1 MLMKLERSGRKAVM
15 TKFQELKDLRLD
27 ELLRLPQ
34 FLEVFP
40 EGLTDD
46 ERIQFLFQETTH
58 AHVWVTDDDLSGYS
72 IFVFDTNG
80 VNKDKLLYVTNPAAH
95 AVFLWAIDGK
105 MFKKLSKCD
114 CAIISDNI
122 LHLVEFKAN
131 VESENL
137 QTIREHYDKASNQL
151 SLTLQY
157 LSEACEKIG
166 GNIFETFKDIDAQI
180 VFDRQIPQDNAYQKS
195 LSSKFNKANHIVLT
209 FGNNLTL

>member
-1 MLMKLERSGRKAVM
+1 M
-15 TKFQELKDLRLD
+15 
-27 ELLRLPQ
+27 
-34 FLEVFP
+34 
-40 EGLTDD
+40 
-46 ERIQFLFQETTH
+46 
-58 AHVWVTDDDLSGYS
+58 
-72 IFVFDTNG
+72 
-80 VNKDKLLYVTNPAAH
+80 
-95 AVFLWAIDGK
+95 
-105 MFKKLSKCD
+105 
-114 CAIISDNI
+114 
-122 LHLVEFKAN
+122 VEFKAN

-157 LSEACEKIG
+157 LYEACEKIG